1 MDLDIFNKSIKNRE
15 INITPY
21 VIVLSIFISILVIV
35 IIFNNSV
42 RNYLVLKGNVVD
54 KRVVVTV
61 NNDELNKVVE
71 NNKIIIERNNH
82 IFTYKVFKINNLN
95 DSNYLYSEVILETE
109 IPEEYLIEN
118 NIIKVKIVTRKTTI
132 FDYLIKTMKGEQ

>member
-1 MDLDIFNKSIKNRE
+1 MDLNIFNKSIKNRE

-61 NNDELNKVVE
+61 NNDELNKVV
-71 NNKIIIERNNH
+71 
-82 IFTYKVFKINNLN
+82 
-95 DSNYLYSEVILETE
+95 
-109 IPEEYLIEN
+109 
-118 NIIKVKIVTRKTTI
+118 
-132 FDYLIKTMKGEQ
+132 